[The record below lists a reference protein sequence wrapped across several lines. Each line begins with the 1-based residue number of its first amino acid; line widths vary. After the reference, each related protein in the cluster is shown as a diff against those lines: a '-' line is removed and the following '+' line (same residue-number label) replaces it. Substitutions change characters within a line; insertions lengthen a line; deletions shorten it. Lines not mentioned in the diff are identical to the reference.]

1 MAFSFLLV
9 IQDAHTWRYNEKI
22 NNVFAETGVF
32 GSCNLLWQ
40 KNEKARSESCTTKS
54 RPPWELKHEETSTA
68 LSIAP
73 GLLQLV

>member
-40 KNEKARSESCTTKS
+40 NILKFVSLSESDTPMS
-54 RPPWELKHEETSTA
+54 
-68 LSIAP
+68 
-73 GLLQLV
+73 